1 MRRGYKQRSLQER
14 WAMDTESYKNG
25 AKRLVSTPQCTTCEN
40 YIKGNALYCK
50 CYDSERKP
58 KYVMFPEREC
68 PSYCSHAPMV
78 LDIKNEKESRIYGG
92 LFGFCVGDA
101 MGVPVEFSTR
111 EERKRNPVEGMW
123 AYGTHHQP
131 FGTWSDDT
139 SLTLCLIDAINKG
152 YSVNRLAQNF
162 VDFYEKSSFTPWGE
176 IFDIGNAARDAL
188 IQMCAGKNPVE
199 CGGAE
204 ENHSGNGSLMRVL
217 PLAFYAYKLGDD
229 DLIKMVEEV
238 SSLTHRT
245 KRSKLACIFYVQ
257 FVIQLLEN
265 EKEHALEKTVDFV
278 KKNCRISYADEL
290 QYFARILDKQILS
303 LPEEQ
308 VKSTGYVVDTLEA
321 AVWTFFHTTGYRE
334 AILKAVNLGGDT
346 DTIAAV
352 AGGMAG
358 AYYGFCDIPDNWI
371 QNIVKKEE
379 LYWMF
384 QDFGNCCNIVK
395 G

>member
-40 YIKGNALYCK
+40 YIKGNALHCK
-50 CYDSERKP
+50 CYASEQKP

-176 IFDIGNAARDAL
+176 IFDIGNATRDAL

-204 ENHSGNGSLMRVL
+204 ENHNENGSLMRVL